1 MHISNIKMP
10 NSKSQI
16 ILIATIF
23 FWLFSSSHAALNQEY
38 LLGDKIE
45 RAKLIVYG
53 TVKEIRPIAAKVN
66 AKSRDSVITSDYL
79 YQVEWEQSLK
89 GPLNPKAKDRIIY
102 ILQTDEYKSDKR
114 ILSDGQKALFFLST
128 GTVSAS
134 YLSKNKIN
142 PKSCYSLFGGKQG
155 AVSLSDSALPVYA
168 KAIAGYSDAKK
179 AKPKQRP
186 AKWAALLGQ
195 EPAGIRESAL
205 SELLGTVYYP
215 AEPALIK
222 ILGDSNLS
230 SLAFQNLQNYSPDSL
245 SLHLD
250 SLMVHKKSKAR
261 IVKINLLKV
270 IAPIR
275 QEQVFKHLL
284 KSLKD
289 DDFEIRAC
297 AARGLDGWNDK
308 KAVKSL
314 KKALEDEDDYVR
326 LAACEAL
333 LKQGFKIEKKEGG
346 RYKITGEPQK

>member
-1 MHISNIKMP
+1 M
-10 NSKSQI
+10 
-16 ILIATIF
+16 T
-23 FWLFSSSHAALNQEY
+23 
-38 LLGDKIE
+38 
-45 RAKLIVYG
+45 RAKIIVYS
-53 TVKEIRPIAAKVN
+53 TVGQIRPIAAKVK

-79 YQVEWEQSLK
+79 YKVEYEKSIK
-89 GPLNPKAKDRIIY
+89 GPLNPKAKDRAIY

-114 ILSDGQKALFFLST
+114 ILTEGQKVLLFLSPT
-128 GTVSAS
+128 TAPAS
-134 YLSKNKIN
+134 YLSKNMIS
-142 PKSCYSLFGGKQG
+142 PRTCYGLFGGKQG
-155 AVSLSDSALPVYA
+155 AVVLSETDLPIYT
-168 KAIAGYSDAKK
+168 KAIGGYMDAKK

-215 AEPALIK
+215 AEPALIR

>member
-1 MHISNIKMP
+1 MQ
-10 NSKSQI
+10 NSKYQF
-16 ILIATIF
+16 ILVATIF
-23 FWLFSSSHAALNQEY
+23 FGLFSSVHAALNQEY
-38 LLGDKIE
+38 LLGEKID

-79 YQVEWEQSLK
+79 YKVEWEQSLK
-89 GPLNPKAKDRIIY
+89 GPLNPKAKDRVIY

-114 ILSDGQKALFFLST
+114 ILTGGQKVLLFLSPT
-128 GTVSAS
+128 NAPAS
-134 YLSKNKIN
+134 YLSKNKIS
-142 PKSCYSLFGGKQG
+142 PRTCYGLFGGKQG
-155 AVSLSDSALPVYA
+155 AVVLSETDLQIYA
-168 KAIAGYSDAKK
+168 KAIAGYMEAKK

-215 AEPALIK
+215 AEPALIR

-333 LKQGFKIEKKEGG
+333 LKQGFKIDKKEGG
-346 RYKITGEPQK
+346 MYKITGEPQK

>member
-1 MHISNIKMP
+1 MQNCRAKIPFITLG
-10 NSKSQI
+10 I
-16 ILIATIF
+16 TL
-23 FWLFSSSHAALNQEY
+23 LFSVQSQAELNQEY
-38 LLGDKIE
+38 MLGEKID

-53 TVKEIRPIAAKVN
+53 TVKEVRPIVVKG
-66 AKSRDSVITSDYL
+66 KGQDSVITSDYL

-89 GPLNPKAKDRIIY
+89 GPLNPKAKDRAIY
-102 ILQTDEYKSDKR
+102 ILQTDEYKSNRR
-114 ILSDGQKALFFLST
+114 IMAEGQKTLLFLTPS
-128 GTVSAS
+128 SAAP
-134 YLSKNKIN
+134 KNLAKNRIS
-142 PKSCYSLFGGKQG
+142 PKNCYKLFGGKQG
-155 AVSLSDSALPVYA
+155 AATLSDSALPSYI
-168 KAIAGYSDAKK
+168 KAISGYMEAKK
-179 AKPKQRP
+179 AKPKLRP
-186 AKWAALLGQ
+186 AKWAELLDQGQ
-195 EPAGIRESAL
+195 AGIRESAL

-215 AEPALIK
+215 AVPTLIR

-230 SLAFQNLQNYSPDSL
+230 SLAAQNLQNYSPDSL

-297 AARGLDGWNDK
+297 SARGLEGWSDK

-314 KKALEDEDDYVR
+314 KKALDDEDDYVR
-326 LAACEAL
+326 LAAYEAL
-333 LKQGFKIEKKEGG
+333 VKQGFKIEKKEGG
-346 RYKITGEPQK
+346 RYKITGEPPK